1 VSSHIWTGRATR
13 PLAVGLGL
21 GLAASALTFTTTS
34 AAYAADPVSITLLN
48 INDFH
53 GRIDANTTKFATTIE
68 QIRAEKGESNTLF
81 LSAGDNIGASV
92 FASNVQDDEPTIEV
106 LNALELASSAVGN
119 HEFDK
124 GFDDLTGRVA
134 GLADWDYL
142 GANVYVEGTQTPAMQ
157 EFETFEVDGV
167 TVGVIGAVTQETP
180 TLVSASGVAGLD
192 FGDPVEAVN
201 RVADQLSDGDDANG
215 EADVI
220 VAEYHEGAG
229 AGIPD
234 GSSLE
239 EEVAA
244 GGAFADIVNSTDAEV
259 DAIFTGHTHKQY
271 AWDAPV
277 PGEEGTTRPIVQ
289 TGSYGENI
297 GQIDLSVDP
306 ESGDVTASTGTNVAR
321 VAEEDLSYPRV
332 VEVKTITDA
341 ALEFAKEVGNQPVGE
356 ITGNISTAFG
366 GGSYVGGEW
375 TGGGRDNRAEESAM
389 SHLVAQ
395 ALLDGLPF
403 GEPDIGLTNPG
414 GLRADFLFAGNTA
427 ENPQNTDG
435 VVTFAEA
442 NSVLPF
448 GNTIV
453 TAELSGSDL
462 ITIFDQQWQ
471 TAETPE
477 DPTPSRPYLALGAS
491 ENVDVVA
498 DPTAATGEHILSLKI
513 DGEEVDP
520 EGTYSVATFNF
531 LAEGNDNFRAFRNAE
546 VTDSGIS
553 DAQLFRD
560 YIAESSPI
568 SPDHDQRQMLV
579 DTDDSGVNGG
589 ATETIE
595 ITKLGLTS
603 LGSPE
608 DSSVT
613 VTGGGEEL
621 GTFPVVDRAASIVVD
636 VPVGL
641 IGDSITLTSEEGVTA
656 TLPVLKAQP
665 AMTLKRKPG
674 KVVARK
680 TRIKV
685 ITRVHVGDE
694 AAEGRV
700 RVRVPGGQPFAG
712 RLNDNGRVVIK
723 VTKTFGRPGGK
734 KVVVTYLGDD
744 TTDRASKTLRFKV
757 R

>member
-1 VSSHIWTGRATR
+1 MSSRTWAGRATR
-13 PLAVGLGL
+13 PLAAGLGL
-21 GLAASALTFTTTS
+21 GLAASALTLTTS
-34 AAYAADPVSITLLN
+34 TAAYAAESVTITLLN

-53 GRIDANTTKFATTIE
+53 GRIDANTAKFATTIE
-68 QIRAEKGESNTLF
+68 QIRAEKGEANTLF

-106 LNALELASSAVGN
+106 LNVLDLASSAVGN

-124 GFDDLTGRVA
+124 GFDDLTGRV
-134 GLADWDYL
+134 GTLADWNYL
-142 GANVYVEGTQTPAMQ
+142 GANVYAEGTQTPAMR
-157 EFETFEVDGV
+157 EYDTFEVDGV

-180 TLVSASGVAGLD
+180 TLVSASGVAGLE

-201 RVADQLSDGDDANG
+201 RVAEQLSDGDETNG

-220 VAEYHEGAG
+220 VAEFHEGAG

-244 GGAFADIVNSTDAEV
+244 GGAFADIVNETDAEV

-277 PGEEGTTRPIVQ
+277 PGEAGTRPIVQ

-306 ESGDVTASTGTNVAR
+306 ATGDVTASTGTNVAR
-321 VAEEDLSYPRV
+321 AAEEDLSFPRV
-332 VEVKTITDA
+332 AEVKEITDA
-341 ALEFAKEVGNQPVGE
+341 ALAFAAEVGNQPVGQ
-356 ITGNISTAFG
+356 ITDDITTAFG
-366 GGSYVGGEW
+366 GGSYVDGEW

-414 GLRADFLFAGNTA
+414 GLRADFRFAGNTA

-453 TAELSGSDL
+453 TAELSGADL

-477 DPTPSRPYLALGAS
+477 DPAPSRPYLALGAS

-498 DPTAATGEHILSLKI
+498 DPTAETGEHILSLKI

-520 EGTYSVATFNF
+520 DATYSVATFNF

-553 DAQLFRD
+553 DAELFRD
-560 YIAESSPI
+560 YIADSSPI

-579 DTDDSGVNGG
+579 DTDESGVNAG

-595 ITKLGLTS
+595 VSKLGLTS

-613 VTGGGEEL
+613 VTGGGAEL
-621 GTFPVVDRAASIVVD
+621 GTFPVADRSASIVVD
-636 VPVGL
+636 VPVEL
-641 IGDSITLTSEEGVTA
+641 AGDSITLTSEQGVTA
-656 TLPVLKAQP
+656 ELPVVKAQP
-665 AMTLKRKPG
+665 TLKLKRKPG

-680 TRIKV
+680 TKIKV
-685 ITRVHVGDE
+685 ISRVLVGDE
-694 AAEGRV
+694 AADGRV
-700 RVRVPGGQPFAG
+700 RVRVPGGQTFAG

-723 VTKTFGRPGGK
+723 VTKTFGQPGSK

-744 TTDRASKTLRFKV
+744 TTESVAQNLRFTV
-757 R
+757 RK

>member
-1 VSSHIWTGRATR
+1 MSSRTWAGRATR
-13 PLAVGLGL
+13 PLAAGLGL
-21 GLAASALTFTTTS
+21 GLAASALTLTTS
-34 AAYAADPVSITLLN
+34 TAAYAADPVSITLLN

-68 QIRAEKGESNTLF
+68 QIRAEQGEANTLF

-106 LNALELASSAVGN
+106 LNVLELASSAVGN

-124 GFDDLTGRVA
+124 GFDDLTGRVGA
-134 GLADWDYL
+134 LADWNYL
-142 GANVYVEGTQTPAMQ
+142 GANVYAEGTRTPAMR
-157 EFETFEVDGV
+157 EYDTFEVDGV

-180 TLVSASGVAGLD
+180 TLVSASGVAGLE

-201 RVADQLSDGDDANG
+201 RVAEQLSDGDETNG

-220 VAEYHEGAG
+220 VAEFHEGAG

-244 GGAFADIVNSTDAEV
+244 GGAFADIVNETDAEV

-277 PGEEGTTRPIVQ
+277 PGEAGTRPIVQ

-306 ESGDVTASTGTNVAR
+306 ATGEVTASTGTNVAR
-321 VAEEDLSYPRV
+321 AAEEDLSFPRV
-332 VEVKTITDA
+332 AEVKEITDA
-341 ALEFAKEVGNQPVGE
+341 ALAFAAEVGNQPVGQ
-356 ITGNISTAFG
+356 ITDDITTAFG
-366 GGSYVGGEW
+366 GGSYVDGEW

-414 GLRADFLFAGNTA
+414 GLRADFRFAGNTA

-453 TAELSGSDL
+453 TAELSGADL

-477 DPTPSRPYLALGAS
+477 DPAPSRPYLALGAS

-498 DPTAATGEHILSLKI
+498 DPTAETGEHILSLKI

-520 EGTYSVATFNF
+520 DATYSVATFNF
-531 LAEGNDNFRAFRNAE
+531 LAEGNDNFRAFRNAQ

-553 DAQLFRD
+553 DAELFRD
-560 YIAESSPI
+560 YIADSSPI

-579 DTDDSGVNGG
+579 DTDESGVNAG

-595 ITKLGLTS
+595 VSKLGLTS

-613 VTGGGEEL
+613 VTGGGAEL
-621 GTFPVVDRAASIVVD
+621 GTFPVSDRSASIVVD
-636 VPVGL
+636 VPVEL
-641 IGDSITLTSEEGVTA
+641 VGDSITLTSEQGVTA
-656 TLPVLKAQP
+656 ELPVVKAQP
-665 AMTLKRKPG
+665 TLKLKRKPG

-680 TRIKV
+680 TKIKV
-685 ITRVHVGDE
+685 ISRILVGDE
-694 AAEGRV
+694 AADGRV
-700 RVRVPGGQPFAG
+700 RVRVPGGQTFAG

-723 VTKTFGRPGGK
+723 VTKTFGQPGKK
-734 KVVVTYLGDD
+734 KVVVTYLGND
-744 TTDRASKTLRFKV
+744 TTNEASKNLRFTV
-757 R
+757 RK